1 MGTNCRHVMDMGKW
15 EEHVDMGDMGTW
27 GDMGT
32 CEESWGHEMGTELWR
47 QKESVDEAS
56 LKEKKVL
63 SKGYNCIFVRRI
75 LPSEI
80 GFKRKRDRIRKPRVR
95 FRKRYRKRS
104 DGGSDDIENDLNRKR
119 RGSKSGKRYA
129 ASESDWGQKNH
140 PHDSAD

>member
-1 MGTNCRHVMDMGKW
+1 MGTNCRHMMDMVKW
-15 EEHVDMGDMGTW
+15 EEHVDMGDMGTCDEH
-27 GDMGT
+27 GNM
-32 CEESWGHEMGTELWR
+32 GHEMGTELWR

-95 FRKRYRKRS
+95 FRKRS
-104 DGGSDDIENDLNRKR
+104 DGGE
-119 RGSKSGKRYA
+119 
-129 ASESDWGQKNH
+129 
-140 PHDSAD
+140 